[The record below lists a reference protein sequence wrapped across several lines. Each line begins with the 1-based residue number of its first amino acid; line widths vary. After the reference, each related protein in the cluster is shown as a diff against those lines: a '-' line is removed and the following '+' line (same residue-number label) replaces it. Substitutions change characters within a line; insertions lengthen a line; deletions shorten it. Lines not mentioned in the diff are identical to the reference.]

1 MNYGKNRTSKKEK
14 DLASQQ
20 SMAHKRF
27 RVMFLKT
34 FLICILIAVVVG
46 AIAVFNMVR
55 GIIKSAP
62 DIKDI
67 DATPTGYL
75 STVLDNNENEIATLV
90 ASGSNRV
97 YVTIDEIPKN
107 LQHAFVAIEDERFYD
122 HNGIDLQG
130 ILRAGVRGI
139 THGFHF
145 SEGAST
151 ITQQL
156 LKNNVFTGWTSES
169 SFSDKLERKLQ
180 EQYLAVQLEKSVSKD
195 WILENYLNSINL
207 GQNTLGVQSASRR
220 YFNKD
225 VSELNIS
232 ESAVIAAITQNP
244 SRYNPVSNP
253 DQNKKRRA
261 KVLKNMLDQ
270 EYISQKEYDEAMKD
284 KVYDRIQVANL
295 EVADDNVTSYFVDAL
310 TDQVIQTL
318 IDEKGYT

>member
-1 MNYGKNRTSKKEK
+1 M
-14 DLASQQ
+14 
-20 SMAHKRF
+20 
-27 RVMFLKT
+27 
-34 FLICILIAVVVG
+34 
-46 AIAVFNMVR
+46 
-55 GIIKSAP
+55 
-62 DIKDI
+62 
-67 DATPTGYL
+67 
-75 STVLDNNENEIATLV
+75 
-90 ASGSNRV
+90 
-97 YVTIDEIPKN
+97 
-107 LQHAFVAIEDERFYD
+107 
-122 HNGIDLQG
+122 
-130 ILRAGVRGI
+130 
-139 THGFHF
+139 
-145 SEGAST
+145 
-151 ITQQL
+151 
-156 LKNNVFTGWTSES
+156 
-169 SFSDKLERKLQ
+169 Q

-318 IDEKGYT
+318 IDEKGYTETQAYKALYSGGLTIYSTQDSNLQEICDEEDNNRAS